1 MRFAS
6 HISVHP
12 QLLWSIIFFLPLPLA
27 PAVNA
32 EMFLSPIGTI
42 SSSTTA
48 SRHTVTSVRVSLF
61 LVRCSR

>member
-12 QLLWSIIFFLPLPLA
+12 QILWSIFFLPLPLA
-27 PAVNA
+27 PAVIA
-32 EMFLSPIGTI
+32 EMFLSPIGMI